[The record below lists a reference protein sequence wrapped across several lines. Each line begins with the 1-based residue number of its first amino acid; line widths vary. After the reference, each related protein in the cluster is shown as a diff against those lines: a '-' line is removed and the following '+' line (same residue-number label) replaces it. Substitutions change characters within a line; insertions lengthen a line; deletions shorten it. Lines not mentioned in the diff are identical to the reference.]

1 LRSLA
6 RKILCPVMGGEHSR
20 GTSRGCRIVPVGVF
34 EARRRVT
41 VELSLD
47 NKSLVVGGA
56 SSGLGRAVAEQ
67 LVAEGARVLL
77 VARSEDALQEAA
89 REFGEQAE
97 QCVADVSHPSGVDKV
112 AAVAIDRFG
121 TLDGVLVNAGG
132 PPFGPA
138 LELTDEQWLGAFRL
152 LLGGPV
158 RLLRTLVP
166 QMNDGASVLFITSS
180 SVREPI
186 QGLDASNVLRPG
198 VAALVKCLAKEVG
211 PRVRV
216 NSMAPGRID
225 TDRSRSLDEARARDF
240 GISTEEQ
247 RRTVSEGIPLGRYG
261 EPAELGRAAAFLLSP
276 AASYI
281 TGVSLQV
288 DGGLVSAV
296 P

>member
-1 LRSLA
+1 
-6 RKILCPVMGGEHSR
+6 
-20 GTSRGCRIVPVGVF
+20 
-34 EARRRVT
+34 
-41 VELSLD
+41 VELGLN
-47 NKSLVVGGA
+47 NKSFVVGGA

-89 REFGEQAE
+89 QELGEQAHP
-97 QCVADVSHPSGVDKV
+97 CPADVSQPSGVDEV
-112 AAVAIDRFG
+112 AATALDRFG

-138 LELTDEQWLGAFRL
+138 LELTDEQWLDAFRL
-152 LLGGPV
+152 LIGGPV
-158 RLLRTLVP
+158 RLLRALIP
-166 QMNDGASVLFITSS
+166 QMSEGASVLFITST

-186 QGLDASNVLRPG
+186 KGLDASNVLRPG
-198 VAALVKCLAKEVG
+198 VAALVKCLAKELG
-211 PRVRV
+211 PRIRV

-225 TDRSRSLDEARARDF
+225 TTRSRSLDEARAADS
-240 GISTEEQ
+240 GVSVEEQ
-247 RRTVSEGIPLGRYG
+247 RRKVSEGIPLGRYG
-261 EPAELGRAAAFLLSP
+261 EPVELGRAAAFVLSP

>member
-1 LRSLA
+1 L
-6 RKILCPVMGGEHSR
+6 
-20 GTSRGCRIVPVGVF
+20 VPVGVLG
-34 EARRRVT
+34 ARRQT
-41 VELSLD
+41 NVELGLE
-47 NKSLVVGGA
+47 NKSIVVGGA

-77 VARSEDALQEAA
+77 VARNEDAIQEVA
-89 REFGEQAE
+89 REFGDRAE
-97 QCVADVSHPSGVDKV
+97 QCTADVSQPSGVDKV
-112 AAVAIDRFG
+112 AAVAVDRFG

-138 LELTDEQWLGAFRL
+138 LELTDEQWLAAFRL
-152 LLGGPV
+152 LIGGPV

-166 QMNDGASVLFITSS
+166 QMNDGASVLFVTSS

-186 QGLDASNVLRPG
+186 KDLDSSNVLRPG
-198 VAALVKCLAKEVG
+198 VAALVKCLAKELG

-216 NSMAPGRID
+216 NSLAPGRID
-225 TDRSRSLDEARARDF
+225 TDRSRSLDEARAQEF
-240 GISTEEQ
+240 GIATEEQ
-247 RRTVSEGIPLGRYG
+247 RRNVSEGIPLGRYG
-261 EPAELGRAAAFLLSP
+261 EPEELGRAAAFLFSP

>member
-1 LRSLA
+1 
-6 RKILCPVMGGEHSR
+6 M
-20 GTSRGCRIVPVGVF
+20 
-34 EARRRVT
+34 T
-41 VELSLD
+41 VELGLE
-47 NKSLVVGGA
+47 NKSFVVGGA

-77 VARSEDALQEAA
+77 VARNDDAIQEVA
-89 REFGEQAE
+89 RELGDQAE
-97 QCVADVSHPSGVDKV
+97 QCTADVSQLSGVDKV
-112 AAVAIDRFG
+112 ATVAVDRFG

-132 PPFGPA
+132 PPFGSA
-138 LELTDEQWLGAFRL
+138 LGLTDEQWLAAFRL
-152 LLGGPV
+152 LIGGPV

-186 QGLDASNVLRPG
+186 KDLDSSNVLRPG
-198 VAALVKCLAKEVG
+198 VAALVKCLAQELG

-225 TDRSRSLDEARARDF
+225 TDRSRSLDEARAKEF

-247 RRTVSEGIPLGRYG
+247 RRNVSQGIPLGRYG
-261 EPAELGRAAAFLLSP
+261 EPAELGTAAAFLLSP
-276 AASYI
+276 AASYV

>member
-1 LRSLA
+1 
-6 RKILCPVMGGEHSR
+6 
-20 GTSRGCRIVPVGVF
+20 
-34 EARRRVT
+34 
-41 VELSLD
+41 VELYLE
-47 NKSLVVGGA
+47 NKAFVVGGA

-77 VARSEDALQEAA
+77 VARNEDALQEAVQ
-89 REFGEQAE
+89 ELGEQAYP
-97 QCVADVSHPSGVDKV
+97 CPADVSQTSGVDEV
-112 AAVAIDRFG
+112 AAVAVERFG
-121 TLDGVLVNAGG
+121 SLDGVLINAGG

-138 LELTDEQWLGAFRL
+138 LELADEQWLDAFRL
-152 LLGGPV
+152 LIGGPV
-158 RLLRTLVP
+158 RLLRSLVP
-166 QMNDGASVLFITSS
+166 QMNEGASVLFITST

-186 QGLDASNVLRPG
+186 KDLDSSNVLRPG
-198 VAALVKCLAKEVG
+198 VAALVKCLAKELG

-225 TDRSRSLDEARARDF
+225 TDRSRSLDEARATEF
-240 GISTEEQ
+240 GISAEEQ
-247 RRTVSEGIPLGRYG
+247 RQNVSQGIPLGRYG
-261 EPAELGRAAAFLLSP
+261 EPEELGRAAAFLLSP

>member
-1 LRSLA
+1 MDLN
-6 RKILCPVMGGEHSR
+6 
-20 GTSRGCRIVPVGVF
+20 
-34 EARRRVT
+34 
-41 VELSLD
+41 LD
-47 NKSLVVGGA
+47 NKSFVVGGA

-77 VARSEDALQEAA
+77 VARNADALQEVAQ
-89 REFGEQAE
+89 ELGNQAHT
-97 QCVADVSHPSGVDKV
+97 CAADVSTTSGVDKV
-112 AAVAIDRFG
+112 AAVAVDHFG

-132 PPFGPA
+132 PPFGPT
-138 LELTDEQWLGAFRL
+138 LELTDEQWLDAFRL
-152 LLGGPV
+152 LIGGPV
-158 RLLRTLVP
+158 RLLRALAS
-166 QMNDGASVLFITSS
+166 QMNEGASVLFITSS

-186 QGLDASNVLRPG
+186 KDLDASNVLRPG
-198 VAALVKCLAKEVG
+198 VAALVKCLAKELG
-211 PRVRV
+211 PRIRF

-225 TDRSRSLDEARARDF
+225 TARSRSLDEARAADF

-247 RRTVSEGIPLGRYG
+247 RSNVSQGIPLGRYG
-261 EPAELGRAAAFLLSP
+261 EPAELGKAAAFLLSP

>member
-1 LRSLA
+1 
-6 RKILCPVMGGEHSR
+6 
-20 GTSRGCRIVPVGVF
+20 
-34 EARRRVT
+34 
-41 VELSLD
+41 VELGLQG
-47 NKSLVVGGA
+47 KSFVVGGA

-67 LVAEGARVLL
+67 LVAEEARVLL
-77 VARSEDALQEAA
+77 VARNADALQEVA
-89 REFGEQAE
+89 RELGEQAQPCPADLSE
-97 QCVADVSHPSGVDKV
+97 PSDVAEVAEVATRSGV
-112 AAVAIDRFG
+112 
-121 TLDGVLVNAGG
+121 LDGVLVNAGG

-138 LELTDEQWLGAFRL
+138 LELTDEQWLGAFNL
-152 LLGGPV
+152 LIGGPV
-158 RLLRTLVP
+158 RLLRALVP
-166 QMNDGASVLFITSS
+166 HMNDGDSVLFITST

-186 QGLDASNVLRPG
+186 KDLDSSNVLRPG
-198 VAALVKCLAKEVG
+198 VAALVKCLAKKLG

-225 TDRSRSLDEARARDF
+225 TTRSRSLDEARAADF
-240 GISTEEQ
+240 GIPTEEQ
-247 RRTVSEGIPLGRYG
+247 RRNVSEGIPLGRYG

>member
-1 LRSLA
+1 MDLN
-6 RKILCPVMGGEHSR
+6 
-20 GTSRGCRIVPVGVF
+20 
-34 EARRRVT
+34 
-41 VELSLD
+41 LD
-47 NKSLVVGGA
+47 NKSFVVGGA

-89 REFGEQAE
+89 RELGERAHP
-97 QCVADVSHPSGVDKV
+97 CPADVSQTSGVDKV
-112 AAVAIDRFG
+112 AATALERFG
-121 TLDGVLVNAGG
+121 ALDGVLVNAGG

-138 LELTDEQWLGAFRL
+138 LELTDEQWLAAFRL
-152 LLGGPV
+152 LIGGPV

-166 QMNDGASVLFITSS
+166 QMSEGSSVLFITSS

-186 QGLDASNVLRPG
+186 KDLDASNVLRPG
-198 VAALVKCLAKEVG
+198 VAALVKCLAKELG
-211 PRVRV
+211 PRIRV

-225 TDRSRSLDEARARDF
+225 TARSRSLDEARAAEA
-240 GISTEEQ
+240 GVPVEEQ
-247 RRTVSEGIPLGRYG
+247 RRKVSEGIPLARYG

>member
-1 LRSLA
+1 VDLN
-6 RKILCPVMGGEHSR
+6 
-20 GTSRGCRIVPVGVF
+20 
-34 EARRRVT
+34 
-41 VELSLD
+41 LD
-47 NKSLVVGGA
+47 NKSFVVGGA

-77 VARSEDALQEAA
+77 VARNADALREVA
-89 REFGEQAE
+89 RELGDQAHT
-97 QCVADVSHPSGVDKV
+97 CAADVSQSSGVDKV
-112 AAVAIDRFG
+112 AAVAVDHFG

-138 LELTDEQWLGAFRL
+138 LELTDEQWLDAFRL
-152 LLGGPV
+152 LIGGPV
-158 RLLRTLVP
+158 RLLRALVP
-166 QMNDGASVLFITSS
+166 QMNEGASVLFITSS

-186 QGLDASNVLRPG
+186 KDLDASNVLRPG
-198 VAALVKCLAKEVG
+198 VAALVKCLAKELG
-211 PRVRV
+211 PRIRF

-225 TDRSRSLDEARARDF
+225 TARSRSLDEARATDF

-247 RRTVSEGIPLGRYG
+247 RSNVSQGIPLGRYG
-261 EPAELGRAAAFLLSP
+261 DPAELGKAAAFLLSP

>member
-1 LRSLA
+1 
-6 RKILCPVMGGEHSR
+6 M
-20 GTSRGCRIVPVGVF
+20 
-34 EARRRVT
+34 
-41 VELSLD
+41 ELQLE
-47 NKSLVVGGA
+47 NKAFVVGGA

-67 LVAEGARVLL
+67 LVAEGARILL
-77 VARSEDALQEAA
+77 VARNEDALQEAA
-89 REFGEQAE
+89 QELGERAHP
-97 QCVADVSHPSGVDKV
+97 CPADVSQTSGVDKV
-112 AAVAIDRFG
+112 AAVAVERFG
-121 TLDGVLVNAGG
+121 SLDGVLINAGG

-138 LELTDEQWLGAFRL
+138 LELSDEQWLDAFRL
-152 LLGGPV
+152 LIGGPV

-166 QMNDGASVLFITSS
+166 QMNEGASVLFITST

-186 QGLDASNVLRPG
+186 KDLDSSNVLRPG
-198 VAALVKCLAKEVG
+198 VAALVKCLAKELG

-225 TDRSRSLDEARARDF
+225 TDRSRSLDEARATEF

-247 RRTVSEGIPLGRYG
+247 RQNVSQGIPLGRYG
-261 EPAELGRAAAFLLSP
+261 EPEELGRAAAFLRSP

-281 TGVSLQV
+281 NGVSLQV

>member
-1 LRSLA
+1 
-6 RKILCPVMGGEHSR
+6 M
-20 GTSRGCRIVPVGVF
+20 
-34 EARRRVT
+34 
-41 VELSLD
+41 ELHLD
-47 NKSLVVGGA
+47 NKSFVVGGA

-77 VARSEDALQEAA
+77 VARNADALQEVAQ
-89 REFGEQAE
+89 ELGEKAHT
-97 QCVADVSHPSGVDKV
+97 CAADVSQSSGVDKA
-112 AAVAIDRFG
+112 AAVAADHLG

-138 LELTDEQWLGAFRL
+138 LELTDEQWLDAFRL
-152 LLGGPV
+152 LIGGPV

-166 QMNDGASVLFITSS
+166 QMNEGASVLFITSS

-186 QGLDASNVLRPG
+186 KDLDTSNVLRPG
-198 VAALVKCLAKEVG
+198 VAALVKCLAKELG
-211 PRVRV
+211 PRIRV

-225 TDRSRSLDEARARDF
+225 TARSRSVDEARAADS
-240 GISTEEQ
+240 GMPVEEQ
-247 RRTVSEGIPLGRYG
+247 RRKVSEGIPLGRYG
-261 EPAELGRAAAFLLSP
+261 DAAELGRAAAFLLSP

>member
-1 LRSLA
+1 MDLNL
-6 RKILCPVMGGEHSR
+6 H
-20 GTSRGCRIVPVGVF
+20 
-34 EARRRVT
+34 
-41 VELSLD
+41 
-47 NKSLVVGGA
+47 NKSYVVGGA

-67 LVAEGARVLL
+67 LVVEGARVLL
-77 VARSEDALQEAA
+77 VARNADALQEVA
-89 REFGEQAE
+89 RELGEQTQTCA
-97 QCVADVSHPSGVDKV
+97 ADVSEPSGVDKV
-112 AAVAIDRFG
+112 AAVALDQFG

-138 LELTDEQWLGAFRL
+138 LQLTDGQWLGAFSIL
-152 LLGGPV
+152 IGGPV
-158 RLLRTLVP
+158 RLLRALVP
-166 QMNDGASVLFITSS
+166 NMNDGASVLFITST

-186 QGLDASNVLRPG
+186 PNLDASNVLRPG
-198 VAALVKCLAKEVG
+198 VAALVKCLAKELG

-216 NSMAPGRID
+216 NSLAPGRID
-225 TDRSRSLDEARARDF
+225 TARSRSLDESRAEAL
-240 GISTEEQ
+240 GVPVEEQ
-247 RRTVSEGIPLGRYG
+247 RRNVSEGIPLGRYG

>member
-1 LRSLA
+1 
-6 RKILCPVMGGEHSR
+6 M
-20 GTSRGCRIVPVGVF
+20 
-34 EARRRVT
+34 
-41 VELSLD
+41 ELGLE
-47 NKSLVVGGA
+47 NKSFVVGGA

-77 VARSEDALQEAA
+77 VARSGDAIEEVA
-89 REFGEQAE
+89 RELGEQAE

-112 AAVAIDRFG
+112 ATVAIDRFG

-138 LELTDEQWLGAFRL
+138 LELTDEQWLDAFRL

-158 RLLRTLVP
+158 RMLRTLVP
-166 QMNDGASVLFITSS
+166 KMNDGASVLFITSS

-186 QGLDASNVLRPG
+186 EGLDASNVLRPG
-198 VAALVKCLAKEVG
+198 VAALVKCLANEVG

-225 TDRSRSLDEARARDF
+225 TARSRSLDEARARDS

-247 RRTVSEGIPLGRYG
+247 RLKVSDGIPLGRYG

>member
-1 LRSLA
+1 MDLNLY
-6 RKILCPVMGGEHSR
+6 
-20 GTSRGCRIVPVGVF
+20 
-34 EARRRVT
+34 
-41 VELSLD
+41 
-47 NKSLVVGGA
+47 NKSFVVGGA

-77 VARSEDALQEAA
+77 VARNADALQQVA
-89 REFGEQAE
+89 RDLGEEQAKA
-97 QCVADVSHPSGVDKV
+97 CAADVSEPSGVDEV
-112 AAVAIDRFG
+112 AAAALDHFG

-138 LELTDEQWLGAFRL
+138 LELTDEQWLGAFGIL
-152 LLGGPV
+152 IGGPV
-158 RLLRTLVP
+158 RLLRALVP
-166 QMNDGASVLFITSS
+166 SMNDGASVLFITST

-186 QGLDASNVLRPG
+186 RNLDSSNVLRPG
-198 VAALVKCLAKEVG
+198 VAALVKCLAKELG
-211 PRVRV
+211 PRIRA
-216 NSMAPGRID
+216 NSLAPGRID
-225 TDRSRSLDEARARDF
+225 TARSRSLDEARAADL
-240 GISTEEQ
+240 GVPVEEQ
-247 RRTVSEGIPLGRYG
+247 RRNVSEGIPLGRYG

>member
-1 LRSLA
+1 
-6 RKILCPVMGGEHSR
+6 M
-20 GTSRGCRIVPVGVF
+20 
-34 EARRRVT
+34 
-41 VELSLD
+41 ELGLN
-47 NKSLVVGGA
+47 NKSFVVGGA

-77 VARSEDALQEAA
+77 VARSEDALHEAA
-89 REFGEQAE
+89 QELGEQAHP
-97 QCVADVSHPSGVDKV
+97 CPADISQPSGVDEV
-112 AAVAIDRFG
+112 AATALDRFG

-138 LELTDEQWLGAFRL
+138 LELADEQWLDAFRL
-152 LLGGPV
+152 LIGGPV
-158 RLLRTLVP
+158 RLLRALIP
-166 QMNDGASVLFITSS
+166 QMSEGASVLFITST

-186 QGLDASNVLRPG
+186 KGLDASNVLRPG
-198 VAALVKCLAKEVG
+198 VAALVKCLAKELG
-211 PRVRV
+211 PRIRV

-225 TDRSRSLDEARARDF
+225 TDRSRSLDEARAADS
-240 GISTEEQ
+240 GVSVEEQ
-247 RRTVSEGIPLGRYG
+247 RRKVSEGIPLGRYG

>member
-1 LRSLA
+1 MNL
-6 RKILCPVMGGEHSR
+6 G
-20 GTSRGCRIVPVGVF
+20 
-34 EARRRVT
+34 
-41 VELSLD
+41 LD
-47 NKSLVVGGA
+47 NRSFVVGGA

-77 VARSEDALQEAA
+77 VARSEDAIQEVA
-89 REFGEQAE
+89 RELGGQAL
-97 QCVADVSHPSGVDKV
+97 QCTADVTHPSGVDKV
-112 AAVAIDRFG
+112 AAVAVDRFG
-121 TLDGVLVNAGG
+121 TVDGVLVNAGG

-138 LELTDEQWLGAFRL
+138 LELTDEQWIDAFRL
-152 LLGGPV
+152 LIGGPV

-186 QGLDASNVLRPG
+186 KDLDSSNVLRPG
-198 VAALVKCLAKEVG
+198 VAALVKCLAQELG

-225 TDRSRSLDEARARDF
+225 TDRSRSLDEARAEDF

-247 RRTVSEGIPLGRYG
+247 RLNVSEGIPMGRYG
-261 EPAELGRAAAFLLSP
+261 EPEELGRAAAFLLSP

>member
-1 LRSLA
+1 
-6 RKILCPVMGGEHSR
+6 
-20 GTSRGCRIVPVGVF
+20 
-34 EARRRVT
+34 
-41 VELSLD
+41 VELGLN
-47 NKSLVVGGA
+47 NKSFVVGGA

-89 REFGEQAE
+89 QELGEQAHP
-97 QCVADVSHPSGVDKV
+97 CPADVSQPSGVDEV
-112 AAVAIDRFG
+112 AATALDRFG

-138 LELTDEQWLGAFRL
+138 LELADEQWLDAFRL
-152 LLGGPV
+152 LIGGPV
-158 RLLRTLVP
+158 RLLRALIP
-166 QMNDGASVLFITSS
+166 QMSEGASVLFITST

-186 QGLDASNVLRPG
+186 KGLDASNVLRPG
-198 VAALVKCLAKEVG
+198 VAALVKCLAKELG
-211 PRVRV
+211 PRIRV

-225 TDRSRSLDEARARDF
+225 TTRSRSLDEARAADS
-240 GISTEEQ
+240 GVSVEEQ
-247 RRTVSEGIPLGRYG
+247 RRKVSEGIPLGRYG

-281 TGVSLQV
+281 TGVSMQV